1 MINNITDFIKAS
13 KEFSMPIGQIEAKEM
28 GRREFISKFPLS
40 SIQSLTLDNYC
51 VGTSENSFCYW
62 LEFKNILFGIGGGN
76 ATKFGIY
83 KSKDGNYYEGYGP
96 KKISLDRISLDEKFA
111 KLKLGIVQGLKFVE
125 QNDIEKI
132 STIQSPLWNMVLL
145 KIFCIY
151 YPDRFLTIGDPD
163 VIIECARNIGIT
175 GIELKNENS
184 IIINYLCRKKLNET
198 SKFSSWEYEKI
209 GTFVWVT
216 FKETAKRDYYIIG
229 SKYGEKADEDVFPE
243 MLKRSVIATGFAS
256 NLDLTEFY
264 NENHSVIKAFLVSH
278 NEESNSI
285 NALKHFL
292 SLKPGDMVAVKG
304 DGSPKGKEGYLSIV
318 GIAEVI
324 EKDGKVYEHDP
335 NGLGQTIN
343 VKYLEAPIFKELGL
357 GGYGRTIH
365 KLSNEEHIRL
375 IFKEDIELSYYKELI
390 KFLAQTET
398 DELATSS
405 YLNFFQGLSVKVG
418 FGQGNKARIPWIAFL
433 KESQT
438 VQDGIYPVYLFYK
451 EQRLLILAYGVS
463 ETHIPSSKWEI
474 TNEKTI
480 EQYFAENNLGQ
491 PKRYGTS
498 YVFKSYDINFP
509 LVEEEINGDLI
520 NLINTYKTKGIN
532 PEPVPQK
539 PFQYEVFTKNISDSG
554 LFIDRT
560 INLRFIAALLTKPFV
575 ILTGLSGSGKTK
587 LAQAFATWICENI
600 NQYCIIP
607 VGADWTNR
615 EPLLG
620 FPNALKTNEY
630 VKPDNGVMDLLISAN
645 KDQKRP
651 YFLILD
657 EMNLSHVE
665 RYFADFLSVM
675 ESNSKIWLHPGTE
688 SWNDV
693 PPQISIPPNLFIIGT
708 VNIDETT
715 YMFSPKVLDRASV
728 IEFRVTSEEMGNYL
742 NSNSILKLED
752 LRSAGA
758 DMAKSFVSIAKDEN
772 LVSKNAVELKDILLL
787 FFKELKKTGAEFGYR
802 SASEIRHF
810 AALVNTI
817 EPGWTV
823 TEIIDAAIMQ
833 KLLPKV
839 HGSRKKLEKVL
850 LTLARMCTQKSVL
863 ENKEFKIESLLNSE
877 QLEIETEKLIYPVS
891 FEKISRMY
899 KGLLANGF
907 TSYAEA

>member
-1 MINNITDFIKAS
+1 MINNLNDFISAS
-13 KEFSMPIGQIEAKEM
+13 KSFSMPVGAIEAKEM

-62 LEFKNILFGIGGGN
+62 LEFKDILFGIGGGN

-96 KKISLDRISLDEKFA
+96 NKISLDRRSLDEKFA
-111 KLKLGIVQGLKFVE
+111 KLKLGIVQGLRFVE

-132 STIQSPLWNMVLL
+132 LTIQTPIWNMVLL

-198 SKFSSWEYEKI
+198 SEFSSWEYEKI
-209 GTFVWVT
+209 GTLVWVT

-229 SKYGEKADEDVFPE
+229 SKYGEKADKDVFPE

-264 NENHSVIKAFLVSH
+264 NENHAVIKAYLVSH
-278 NEESNSI
+278 NEENNSI

-292 SLKPGDMVAVKG
+292 SLKPGDMVAVKS

-324 EKDGKVYEHDP
+324 EKDGKVYEYDP
-335 NGLGQTIN
+335 NDLGHTIN
-343 VKYLEAPIFKELGL
+343 VKYLEAPIFKELDL
-357 GGYGRTIH
+357 GGYGRTMH

-375 IFKEDIELSYYKELI
+375 IFKEDLEISYYKELI
-390 KFLAQTET
+390 KFLAQAET
-398 DELATSS
+398 DELGTSS
-405 YLNFFQGLSVKVG
+405 YLNIFQGLSVKVG

-433 KESQT
+433 KENQT

-451 EQRLLILAYGVS
+451 EQGLLILAYGVS
-463 ETHIPSSKWEI
+463 ETHRPSGKWEI
-474 TNEKTI
+474 TIEKTI
-480 EQYFAENNLGQ
+480 EQYFTENDFGH

-498 YVFKSYDINFP
+498 YVFKSYDLKFP
-509 LVEEEINGDLI
+509 LVEEEINVDLI
-520 NLINTYKTKGIN
+520 NLINIYKTKGIN
-532 PEPVPQK
+532 PEPLPPK
-539 PFQYEVFTKNISDSG
+539 TFQYDIFSKNISDSG
-554 LFIDRT
+554 LFIERT
-560 INLRFIAALLTKPFV
+560 INLRFVAALLTKPFV

-587 LAQAFATWICENI
+587 LAQAFATWICENK
-600 NQYCIIP
+600 NQYCIVP

-630 VKPDNGVMDLLISAN
+630 VKPDNGVLDLLISAN
-645 KDQKRP
+645 KDQKKP

-675 ESNSKIWLHPGTE
+675 ESDEKIALHPGPE
-688 SWNDV
+688 PWNDV
-693 PPQISIPPNLFIIGT
+693 PSEIGIPKNLFVIGT

-728 IEFRVTSEEMGNYL
+728 IEFRVTKDEMGGYL
-742 NSNSILKLED
+742 GSNSILKLEN
-752 LRSAGA
+752 LKSTGA
-758 DMAKSFVSIAKDEN
+758 TMANSFLNIAKDTLIKAYETDTIHK
-772 LVSKNAVELKDILLL
+772 VLLN
-787 FFKELKKTGAEFGYR
+787 FFEALKKEGAEFGYR
-802 SASEIRHF
+802 SASEIMRF
-810 AALVNTI
+810 TAVVNMI
-817 EPGWTV
+817 EPGWSTD
-823 TEIIDAAIMQ
+823 EIIDAAIMH
-833 KLLPKV
+833 KMLPKI
-839 HGSRKKLEKVL
+839 HGSRSKLTRILPVLGSFCVTGITDIKKEVFEINDPLDYEKDQ
-850 LTLARMCTQKSVL
+850 RIK
-863 ENKEFKIESLLNSE
+863 
-877 QLEIETEKLIYPVS
+877 YPVS
-891 FEKISRMY
+891 LEKITRMY
-899 KGLLANGF
+899 KCAVENGF
-907 TSYAEA
+907 ASYAEA